1 MRYQITARYGH
12 RYHLATVEASDAAEA
27 LRKGA
32 EALPAELVPH
42 IDLVELRVA
51 VDPEQRP
58 LDPGSPPGG
67 IQSIPGRGE
76 G

>member
-12 RYHLATVEASDAAEA
+12 RYHLVSVEAEDAAAA
-27 LRKGA
+27 LRQGA
-32 EALPAELVPH
+32 DLLPKELLPH

-58 LDPGSPPGG
+58 PDGSDPTGT
-67 IQSIPGRGE
+67 R
-76 G
+76 